1 MIIIIIV
8 IILVGG
14 FNHLETY
21 EFVHGEDDIPYIME
35 NKKKCSKPSTRR
47 YVRDVG

>member
-35 NKKKCSKPSTRR
+35 NKKMFQTINQKIC
-47 YVRDVG
+47 